1 MGNQTSTTQTQD
13 KKDINIL
20 VLMDTIAAKLV
31 LTQDFNDL
39 LKLDNKKYCDQLT
52 ILTSNVIK
60 NRLNNIEITY
70 LNQRVKDGYTID
82 KEEKDN
88 IIFLKDKD
96 LLNLDVPNSTKKT
109 RMCIGISR
117 FYIRI
122 AQLFSAIVKTINPI
136 YSYKN
141 ELGVTE
147 KVPFMKKMSIP
158 VEMRKKTTVSRAG
171 ICTNRINSMMI
182 SALKDTELTEI
193 KDKDDTIVTGGSN
206 MKYKINNKLC
216 SMNVSKKI
224 VDGTTMKETKTL
236 IDEPG
241 IPELIDL
248 YKDVYDYKTGKFTKM
263 SDKSKQD
270 YEEDLKTFYT
280 AFTGNKEI
288 PEHIKKFSDIQLKD
302 FHKLPACSNDEQ
314 GLNAKFVGV
323 EISDKLMEIYGERMS
338 KMIET
343 MNTNQDKLIEVL
355 DEIFVYRLDKKTGNK
370 IITIH
375 PNLSTQKLEKIIEK
389 TRKLIVNIFV
399 SCEEGFV
406 STLESFE
413 AIIEEQIRKNIERK
427 VQLLKEEEEKKI
439 SNVKIEQN

>member
-1 MGNQTSTTQTQD
+1 MGNQNSTQQSQD

-31 LTQDFNDL
+31 LTQDFEDL
-39 LKLDNKKYCDQLT
+39 LKLDDKKYCDQLT

-70 LNQRVKDGYTID
+70 LNQRVKDGYIID
-82 KEEKDN
+82 KEQRDD

-117 FYIRI
+117 FYVRI
-122 AQLFSAIVKTINPI
+122 AQLFAAIVKTINPI

-141 ELGVTE
+141 SQGVTE
-147 KVPFMKKMSIP
+147 KVPFMKKMNIP
-158 VEMRKKTTVSRAG
+158 QEMRKKATVSRAG
-171 ICTNRINSMMI
+171 ICSNRIHSMMI
-182 SALKDTELTEI
+182 SALKDTEITDVKQENI
-193 KDKDDTIVTGGSN
+193 MSGGSV
-206 MKYKINNKLC
+206 KYKINNKLC
-216 SMNVSKKI
+216 SMNVNKKI
-224 VDGTTMKETKTL
+224 VNDTSVKETKTL

-248 YKDVYDYKTGKFTKM
+248 YKDVYDYKSGKYTEM
-263 SDKSKQD
+263 SEKSKKD
-270 YEEDLKTFYT
+270 YEEDLRTFYT
-280 AFTGNKEI
+280 AFTGNKDM
-288 PEHIKKFSDIQLKD
+288 PESIKKFSDIQLRQY
-302 FHKLPACSNDEQ
+302 HELPACNNEQQ

-323 EISDKLMEIYGERMS
+323 EISDKLMKIYGERMS

-343 MNTNQDKLIEVL
+343 MNTNQNKLIEIL

-375 PNLSTQKLEKIIEK
+375 PKLSTQKLEKIIEK
-389 TRKLIVNIFV
+389 TRKFIVDIFV
-399 SCEEGFV
+399 GCEESFI
-406 STLESFE
+406 STLEAFE

-427 VQLLKEEEEKKI
+427 VQLLKQEEEKKI
-439 SNVKIEQN
+439 SSIKIESN